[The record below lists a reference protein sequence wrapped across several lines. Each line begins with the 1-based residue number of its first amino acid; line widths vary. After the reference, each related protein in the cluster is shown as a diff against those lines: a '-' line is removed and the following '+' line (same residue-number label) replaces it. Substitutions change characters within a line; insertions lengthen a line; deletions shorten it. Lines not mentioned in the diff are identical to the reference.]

1 MTDITNRDQR
11 EQKQVIESP
20 WRMAFRRLRKNKLAM
35 FGGLILAFLIIAVA
49 IGPMFMDYTVE
60 YTSLVDRYKAPS
72 AEHRLGTDENG
83 RDILYRLLVG
93 GRTSMMVGIVV
104 ILIQVLLG
112 TLIGGVSGFYGGW
125 VDSIL
130 MRLVDIIMSIP
141 TFPLLIVFGALMSDL
156 KVDPGKRIYVVMF
169 IIGIISWPGLARLI
183 RGQILSFK
191 EQEFI
196 LATEALGIKD
206 SNKILRHLIPN
217 VVPTI
222 IVNATLGLG
231 GAIMLESALSFIGLG
246 VAPPYPTWG
255 NMIQAANQYINM
267 SQRPWLWIPPG
278 VCIFLTVMAI
288 NLFGDGLRDALDPK
302 LKR

>member
-1 MTDITNRDQR
+1 
-11 EQKQVIESP
+11 
-20 WRMAFRRLRKNKLAM
+20 M

>member
-1 MTDITNRDQR
+1 MTETKYVKS
-11 EQKQVIESP
+11 EEKMVIESP

-35 FGGLILAFLIIAVA
+35 FGGFILLFLIVAVI

-60 YTSLVDRYKAPS
+60 YTSLADRYKAPS
-72 AEHRLGTDENG
+72 SVHKLGTDENG
-83 RDILYRLLVG
+83 RDILYRLLMG
-93 GRTSMMVGIVV
+93 GRISLRVGIVV
-104 ILIQVLLG
+104 IMIQVVLG
-112 TLIGGVSGFYGGW
+112 TMIGGISGFYGGW
-125 VDSIL
+125 IDSIL

-156 KVDPGKRIYVVMF
+156 KIDPAKRIYVVMF

-206 SNKILRHLIPN
+206 SNKIIRHLIPN

-246 VAPPYPTWG
+246 VAPPWPTWG

-267 SQRPWLWIPPG
+267 SQRPWLWVPPG

>member
-1 MTDITNRDQR
+1 MTDITNKDQR
-11 EQKQVIESP
+11 EEKQVIESP

-35 FGGLILAFLIIAVA
+35 FGGLILVFLILAVI
-49 IGPMFMDYTVE
+49 IGPMFMDYTIE

-104 ILIQVLLG
+104 ISIQVLLG

-125 VDSIL
+125 IDSIL
-130 MRLVDIIMSIP
+130 MRFVDIIMSIP

-156 KVDPGKRIYVVMF
+156 KVDPSKRIFVVMF

-246 VAPPYPTWG
+246 VAPPTPTWG

>member
-1 MTDITNRDQR
+1 
-11 EQKQVIESP
+11 
-20 WRMAFRRLRKNKLAM
+20 
-35 FGGLILAFLIIAVA
+35 
-49 IGPMFMDYTVE
+49 
-60 YTSLVDRYKAPS
+60 
-72 AEHRLGTDENG
+72 
-83 RDILYRLLVG
+83 
-93 GRTSMMVGIVV
+93 
-104 ILIQVLLG
+104 
-112 TLIGGVSGFYGGW
+112 
-125 VDSIL
+125 
-130 MRLVDIIMSIP
+130 
-141 TFPLLIVFGALMSDL
+141 MSDL

-169 IIGIISWPGLARLI
+169 IIGIISWPGLSRLI

-267 SQRPWLWIPPG
+267 SQRPWLWIPLSL
-278 VCIFLTVMAI
+278 IHI
-288 NLFGDGLRDALDPK
+288 
-302 LKR
+302 